1 MADKL
6 PWVGSYGKAPNPR
19 DQFAPRP
26 GSYAP
31 PSATES
37 TNSTEDIPPSRSPG
51 PSGHTNQVGGNAGRR
66 GPTTDTISS
75 IHPSLRKPDL
85 MR

>member
-6 PWVGSYGKAPNPR
+6 PWVGSYGKAPKAR
-19 DQFAPRP
+19 DQFAPPP

-31 PSATES
+31 PEAREATN
-37 TNSTEDIPPSRSPG
+37 TTEDIPPSRSPG
-51 PSGHTNQVGGNAGRR
+51 PEGHSNQVGGNSTRR
-66 GPTTDTISS
+66 GAKTDTLSWT
-75 IHPSLRKPDL
+75 HPSLRKPDL

>member
-1 MADKL
+1 MADRL
-6 PWVGSYGKAPNPR
+6 PWVGSYGKAPKPR
-19 DQFAPRP
+19 DQFAPPP

-31 PSATES
+31 PAATEA
-37 TNSTEDIPPSRSPG
+37 TNTTEAMPPSRSPG
-51 PSGHTNQVGGNAGRR
+51 PRGHTNQIGGASSRYG
-66 GPTTDTISS
+66 TKTDTTNW